1 MDHNDL
7 KGKNCV
13 VLGGGGFIGRALI
26 QSLSQH
32 GASVRGFGRTS
43 RFPLPSTTF
52 PWINGEFQDKLALA
66 SAIDGADIVFHL
78 AAGNTP
84 ERSNAAP
91 IEDLEASVAG
101 TINLLD
107 ICRTEDVQRVIFA
120 SSGGT
125 VYGCPKLVPI
135 PEDSATDPISAYGIN
150 KLTIEKY
157 LHLYEH
163 VHGLN
168 YAVLR
173 LSNPFGPFQDPL
185 RRHGLV
191 AATLLRLMADEPVEI
206 WGDGTVVRD
215 YLYVDDLSEAFVK
228 AALYVG
234 PERVFNIGSGLGL
247 NVNEIVDRCAE
258 SLGIAEPKRVYRHA
272 RKADVPCNILDIRR
286 AAAELQW
293 LPRTPWSDAVSN
305 TITWMRAEPSVIAY
319 LERNRNA

>member
-1 MDHNDL
+1 MDLNDL
-7 KGKNCV
+7 KGKHCV
-13 VLGGGGFIGRALI
+13 VLGGGGFIGRSLI
-26 QSLSQH
+26 QCLHRH
-32 GASVRGFGRTS
+32 GASVRGFGRVS
-43 RFPLPSTTF
+43 RFALPSTTY
-52 PWINGEFQDKLALA
+52 PWIYGEFQDKLALA
-66 SAIDGADIVFHL
+66 NAIDGADVVFHL

-107 ICRTEDVQRVIFA
+107 ICRAEGVQRVIFA

-125 VYGCPKLVPI
+125 VYGCPKMVPI
-135 PEDSATDPISAYGIN
+135 PEDSPTDPISAYGIN
-150 KLTIEKY
+150 KLAIEKY

-191 AATLLRLMADEPVEI
+191 AATLMRLMADEAVEI

-215 YLYVDDLSEAFVK
+215 YLYVDDLAEAFAR
-228 AALYVG
+228 AALYTG
-234 PERVFNIGSGLGL
+234 GERVFNIGSGIGL
-247 NVNEIVDRCAE
+247 SVNDIVERCAKA
-258 SLGIAEPKRVYRHA
+258 LGIAEPKRVYRHS
-272 RKADVPCNILDIRR
+272 RKADVPCNVLDIGR
-286 AAAELQW
+286 AAAELHWQPW
-293 LPRTPWSDAVSN
+293 TPWSEAVAS
-305 TITWMRAEPSVIAY
+305 TITWLRAEPSVRAY
-319 LERNRNA
+319 LERNENA